1 MFDDEV
7 QEITD
12 EQENDECEDIL
23 PDMTAMTQCDIC
35 GEMYMPEPD
44 DLLPFCDSCQAEQL

>member
-12 EQENDECEDIL
+12 DEIEEECNIL
-23 PDMTAMTQCDIC
+23 PDMTEMVQCDMC
-35 GEMYMPEPD
+35 GEMYIPEPD
-44 DLLPFCDSCQAEQL
+44 DLLPFCDNCMPEQL